1 MVLRESLIC
10 DILSKNKCS
19 IIKVN
24 KLIDKWRENAYN
36 HIIFYMRCRNMEYI
50 TIREASIKW
59 GLSIRR
65 IQTLCNEEKI
75 RGASRFGRAWAI
87 PIEAEKPVD
96 HRVKTGKYMKT
107 CSENEATPIL
117 KWAGGKTQ
125 MLGDILPRMPKTYNK
140 YIEPFVGGGALFF
153 KLADENSI
161 IADSN
166 PELINMYRQVAYCC
180 EDVIA
185 ELKNY
190 NNDEEEY
197 YSVRSKDWLECTGV
211 EAAARMIYLNKTCF
225 NGLYR
230 LNKKGLFNTPY
241 GRYKNPKICNEEKLR
256 VASDILRNV
265 TIINGDY
272 LDVLNKY
279 GREGDFVFL
288 DPPYVPISQ
297 NSDFKRYTKEQF
309 YEQDQINLAKE
320 VDELVKRGCKV
331 MLTNSN
337 HPLVYE
343 LYGKYKIEVIQ
354 TKRNINS
361 RGDKRKGEDII
372 VTTY

>member
-1 MVLRESLIC
+1 
-10 DILSKNKCS
+10 
-19 IIKVN
+19 
-24 KLIDKWRENAYN
+24 
-36 HIIFYMRCRNMEYI
+36 MEYI
-50 TIREASIKW
+50 TIKEASEKW

-75 RGASRFGRAWAI
+75 KGASRFGRAWAI
-87 PIEAEKPVD
+87 PIEAERPVD
-96 HRVKTGKYMKT
+96 HRVKSGKYMKT
-107 CSENEATPIL
+107 STENEATPIL

-125 MLGDILPRMPKTYNK
+125 MLGDILLRMPENYNT

-153 KLADENSI
+153 RLANENSI

-166 PELINMYRQVAYCC
+166 PELIQMYRQVAYHC
-180 EDVIA
+180 EAVIA
-185 ELKNY
+185 ELKKY
-190 NNDEEEY
+190 KNDEKSY
-197 YSVRSKDWLECTGV
+197 YSVRSKDWRACTDI
-211 EAAARMIYLNKTCF
+211 EAAARMLYLNKTCF

-241 GRYKNPKICNEEKLR
+241 GKYKNPKICNEEKLKA
-256 VASDILRNV
+256 ASDVLRKA
-265 TIINGDY
+265 TIVCGDY
-272 LDVLNKY
+272 LEVLNRY
-279 GREGDFVFL
+279 GKEGDFIFL
-288 DPPYVPISQ
+288 DPPYIPISQ

-309 YEQDQINLAKE
+309 YEKDQVSLAKK

-361 RGDKRKGEDII
+361 CGDKRKGEDVI